1 MLRIAISIVAPWVLL
16 WTFTSTFWRGVKD
29 AAWFAW
35 NDCRIELNHMHHA
48 FKAKSMNPE
57 DWK

>member
-1 MLRIAISIVAPWVLL
+1 MFRIMICAALPSVLI
-16 WTFTSTFWRGVKD
+16 WTFVSTFWREMKQAV
-29 AAWFAW
+29 WHAW

-48 FKAKSMNPE
+48 FKAKSLNPE